1 MDRNIRNQ
9 VILFTATRLVLDT
22 SMRMVYPFIVVI
34 SRGLGVSVQQMSIA
48 FGWRWVAG
56 AICPLLAS
64 IGDQRGR
71 KVIIVSGLVLY
82 IVGLAWIVFSPNF
95 SGFFISLLLT
105 TSGVSIFN
113 PGVQAYLGDKV
124 PYNRRGLALSVLE
137 LAWAL
142 SFGVGIPILG
152 FIIARAGW
160 MAPYPLFLFLSAIAL
175 FVIMRSIPTDF
186 SAAKVKGTI
195 FNNFGLAFS
204 SKAVLAG
211 LFVSLVIQACHEMV
225 SIVYGLWMEDV
236 FHLQITALGTAAI
249 VIGIAE
255 FFGEG
260 VVGVISDRIGLKR
273 SVGIGLFGMAAALAV
288 MPFFRFTLMGA
299 LAGMFLFF
307 LALEFAYVSSVPL
320 LTEVLPAA
328 RVTLMALAVTFAY
341 LGRAILSPMTPW
353 LYEHG
358 LWFVSMTGIVL
369 CISGMLALVEVRI
382 SAGVGSDVDDER

>member
-9 VILFTATRLVLDT
+9 LILFTATRLVLDT
-22 SMRMVYPFIVVI
+22 SLRMVYPFLMVI
-34 SRGLGVSVQQMSIA
+34 SRGLGVSVQQLSIA

-64 IGDQRGR
+64 VGDQRGR
-71 KVIIVSGLVLY
+71 KVVIVSGLVLY
-82 IVGLAWIVFSPNF
+82 IIGLAWIIFLPNF
-95 SGFFISLLLT
+95 TGFFVSLLLT
-105 TSGVSIFN
+105 TSGVAIFN
-113 PGVQAYLGDKV
+113 PGVQAYLGDHV

-160 MAPYPLFLFLSAIAL
+160 MSPYPLFLFLSTIAL
-175 FVIMRSIPTDF
+175 FIILRCIPADLTVAGTQASIFKNF
-186 SAAKVKGTI
+186 S
-195 FNNFGLAFS
+195 LAFS

-225 SIVYGLWMEDV
+225 SIVYGLWMEDI
-236 FHLQITALGTAAI
+236 FNLQITALGTAAI

-255 FFGEG
+255 FIGEG
-260 VVGVISDRIGLKR
+260 VVGVISDRLGLKR
-273 SVGIGLFGMAAALAV
+273 SVGIGLSGMAAAMLI
-288 MPFFRFTLMGA
+288 MPLFRFTLVGA
-299 LAGMFLFF
+299 LASLFVFF

-328 RVTLMALAVTFAY
+328 RATLMALAVTFAY
-341 LGRAILSPMTPW
+341 IGRAILSPLTPW
-353 LYEHG
+353 LYDNG
-358 LWFVSMTGIVL
+358 FWVISITGIAL
-369 CISGMLALVEVRI
+369 CISGLLALIEVRI
-382 SAGVGSDVDDER
+382 SPSIELDAGGDQ